1 MNCIVFA
8 GSSSFTKWK
17 GMSDSFPGYPVVNR
31 GFGGSSIPDLI
42 RYADEIII
50 KYHPRQVIIY
60 SGDNDIA
67 FNNNIT
73 AQILLSR
80 FSELFTLI
88 RNKLPE
94 VQITIMSIKPS
105 PKRWEYDP
113 LMVETNRLINN
124 FISQQSNALFVNV
137 HDAMLTA
144 DGNVNSSLFV
154 EDSFH
159 MNPKGY
165 AIWTEKLKPV
175 LLH

>member
-67 FNNNIT
+67 FNNNMT
-73 AQILLSR
+73 AQILL
-80 FSELFTLI
+80 F
-88 RNKLPE
+88 
-94 VQITIMSIKPS
+94 
-105 PKRWEYDP
+105 P
-113 LMVETNRLINN
+113 L
-124 FISQQSNALFVNV
+124 
-137 HDAMLTA
+137 
-144 DGNVNSSLFV
+144 
-154 EDSFH
+154 
-159 MNPKGY
+159 
-165 AIWTEKLKPV
+165 
-175 LLH
+175 